1 MYRNEGQRG
10 RGSEDQ
16 GESREPE
23 DDSRSGE
30 CRGAEVPLG
39 CNGECRRA
47 VVPQGRN
54 GKCRGESRGPEDE
67 CRNGESRNVA
77 EPLEEKKFLIN
88 QKYSNVLHLTLFPKP
103 NNHSILGLG
112 T

>member
-30 CRGAEVPLG
+30 CRG
-39 CNGECRRA
+39 A